1 MSTMLRSSSSNNMCF
16 IFHERTVHRNP
27 SLPIRAGGCSGQFA
41 FGWLASQPLAPWGDP
56 ASSASIDGY
65 CRGHRQSQNWPNA
78 RNTGALPSV
87 GSAPCRGSVRSVQ
100 HGPRTSTPQSL
111 LMSEMRP
118 LGCMTLCAHKRRGY
132 SRSGRRM
139 DSTVSSLSG
148 LYECAPR
155 KIAHGGGGSQ
165 LAFGLAGQ
173 LWRCL

>member
-1 MSTMLRSSSSNNMCF
+1 MREPFTGTLPCPLGRRVLRPICVWLACLSAAGALGKSGQQCFDRWLLLRSSAIS
-16 IFHERTVHRNP
+16 ELAKRPEHRCAAECGFGP
-27 SLPIRAGGCSGQFA
+27 LSRIGSIR
-41 FGWLASQPLAPWGDP
+41 PT
-56 ASSASIDGY
+56 
-65 CRGHRQSQNWPNA
+65 R
-78 RNTGALPSV
+78 
-87 GSAPCRGSVRSVQ
+87 
-100 HGPRTSTPQSL
+100 PRTSTPQSL